1 MWISTLGPEALPEDV
16 TLALGQI
23 APDLTSVAGETES
36 ESSVNEKI
44 PTAERRNN
52 YYFSFPVLSIKYFP
66 HFEFAVIFLL
76 VINSLKDFVHF
87 L

>member
-52 YYFSFPVLSIKYFP
+52 Y
-66 HFEFAVIFLL
+66 
-76 VINSLKDFVHF
+76 
-87 L
+87 